1 MVCNAYPEMVYHL
14 VFGDGLIFF
23 CSPHHCVAGTHL
35 DRMEDVYLKILYT
48 SIVCNARAIPKTS
61 SALIMI
67 TAAITIRG
75 RIRPKALSSL
85 RSKFSN
91 YSEVEI
97 CFEFW
102 ALKQASQKRFVYGLK
117 TILFRWK
124 PLFWLR
130 KCLFQFCGAFVPHA
144 QHKFGLRKT
153 SLLMG
158 CKCFFCS
165 FKTKVLP
172 RKRAFVFCGKT
183 SCCLHSYRTKP
194 VSMDL
199 MVKSMGIH
207 VFFPPKESC
216 SCRCCLKPMFRRTV

>member
-1 MVCNAYPEMVYHL
+1 MVCNAYPEMVCHL

-23 CSPHHCVAGTHL
+23 CSPHHCVAGTRL

-67 TAAITIRG
+67 SAAITRRG

-85 RSKFSN
+85 LSEFSN

-97 CFEFW
+97 CFEFR
-102 ALKQASQKRFVYGLK
+102 ALKQASRKGSF
-117 TILFRWK
+117 TAWK
-124 PLFWLR
+124 QSFPQN
-130 KCLFQFCGAFVPHA
+130 KPVD
-144 QHKFGLRKT
+144 GLRMF
-153 SLLMG
+153 LLQLQNKG
-158 CKCFFCS
+158 FAQK
-165 FKTKVLP
+165 
-172 RKRAFVFCGKT
+172 AFIFCGKT
-183 SCCLHSYRTKP
+183 SCCLHSQNLLP

-216 SCRCCLKPMFRRTV
+216 SCRCCLKPMFICEER